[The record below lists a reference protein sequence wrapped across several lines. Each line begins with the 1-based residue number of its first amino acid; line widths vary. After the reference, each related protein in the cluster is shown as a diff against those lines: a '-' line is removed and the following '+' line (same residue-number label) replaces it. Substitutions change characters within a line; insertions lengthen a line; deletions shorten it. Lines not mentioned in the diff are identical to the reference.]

1 MKNEKLFLTMP
12 QTIRAAGIASLLL
25 ILGSGSVFAQNTLH
39 TWIGGAS
46 TVWTNAANWSDGIVP
61 LTTNDDARVDNN
73 PAQSSVAV
81 YTVMNGAAI
90 SNGTLTVDLG
100 DAVTFAK
107 ENVLG
112 GATLYFDGSLNN
124 AGTFTTGGS
133 GSGTSHGSSLY
144 VTFARA
150 GAELNATSGV
160 IYAKSLTGYRRATVT
175 LNMPAATTNNGI
187 IRVQNI
193 SGQGGG
199 KIRVILS
206 GGGSPVFVNNGLVSL
221 EGSGSDN
228 GAGGNQPWAAMGP
241 ATTGAALT
249 LAGTGTL
256 SLWSNLSHQPDSYA
270 VLAGM
275 GTGTSLTNAAGHTIQ
290 GNGYIGR
297 NIQDGSS
304 GNIISAYRFTTLV
317 NQGLIKAVGSASNN
331 WLQIQPDGGTIVNAA
346 GGRMV
351 ALLGTGTVMRVGSFS
366 STASVFTNNGLLEA
380 RAGTLVVFG
389 TNSTWKLNGEI
400 RGAGIYVA
408 PTDKP
413 LSVLSVLM
421 PGDSAAADGTGDSL
435 VGALSVT
442 GKLEF
447 ASSTLLNFQLGAPQV
462 AGVDYDTV
470 TVAGALTLDGTL
482 TIETLPGFRPL
493 GSYRLF
499 TFQPGAENLTDNGL
513 SLPEDYHLVVNTE
526 AGTVD
531 LVGNPL
537 GTMVLFN

>member
-1 MKNEKLFLTMP
+1 MLSLSKP
-12 QTIRAAGIASLLL
+12 QAIRAVGIVGLLL
-25 ILGSGSVFAQNTLH
+25 MLGSGSVFAQNTLH

-46 TVWTNAANWSDGIVP
+46 TVWTNEANWSDGIVP

-81 YTVMNGAAI
+81 YTVTNGAAI

-107 ENVLG
+107 ENVQG

-144 VTFARA
+144 VTFAEA

-160 IYAKSLTGYRRATVT
+160 IYAKSLTGFRRNSVT
-175 LNMPAATTNNGI
+175 LNVPAATTNSGN
-187 IRVQNI
+187 IRVQNV
-193 SGQGGG
+193 SGQGSG
-199 KIRVILS
+199 KIRLVLS
-206 GGGSPVFVNNGLVSL
+206 GAGGVIFVNNGLVSL

-241 ATTGAALT
+241 GTSGAALT

-256 SLWSNLSHQPDSYA
+256 SLWSNLSQQPDSYA

-275 GTGTSLTNAAGHTIQ
+275 ATGTSLTNAATHTIQ
-290 GNGYIGR
+290 GNGYIGL
-297 NIQDGSS
+297 NITDGSS
-304 GNIISAYRFTTLV
+304 GNTVSAYKFSTLV
-317 NQGLIKAVGSASNN
+317 NEGLIKAVGSASNN
-331 WLQIQPDGGTIVNAA
+331 WLQIEPNGGTIINAA

-351 ALLGTGTVMRVGSFS
+351 ALLGTGTIMRVGGHV
-366 STASVFTNNGLLEA
+366 TATSFTNNGLLEA
-380 RAGTLVVFG
+380 RAGTLVSFG
-389 TNSTWKLNGEI
+389 TATVVRINGEL
-400 RGAGIYVA
+400 RGGGTFAVA
-408 PTDKP
+408 TN
-413 LSVLSVLM
+413 LSLSATATLA
-421 PGDSAAADGTGDSL
+421 PGDSAAEDGTGAST

-442 GKLEF
+442 RNMGL
-447 ASSTLLNFQLGAPQV
+447 ASTTALNFQLGAPGT

-482 TIETLPGFRPL
+482 TIEMLPGFLPL

>member
-1 MKNEKLFLTMP
+1 MLSLKMP
-12 QTIRAAGIASLLL
+12 RAVRAAGIVGLLL
-25 ILGSGSVFAQNTLH
+25 TLGSGSVFAQNTLH

-61 LTTNDDARVDNN
+61 LTTNDDALVDNN

-81 YTVMNGAAI
+81 YTVTNGAAI

-107 ENVLG
+107 ENVQG

-124 AGTFTTGGS
+124 AGTFTIGGS

-150 GAELNATSGV
+150 GVDLNATSGV
-160 IYAKSLTGYRRATVT
+160 IYAKSLTGYRRNSVT
-175 LNMPAATTNNGI
+175 LNVPAATTNSGT

-199 KIRVILS
+199 KIRLILS
-206 GGGSPVFVNNGLVSL
+206 GGSSPVFVNNGLVSL

-241 ATTGAALT
+241 GTSGAALT

-256 SLWSNLSHQPDSYA
+256 SLRSNLSHQPDSFA
-270 VLAGM
+270 VFAGM
-275 GTGTSLTNAAGHTIQ
+275 TSGTSLTNAADHTIQ
-290 GNGYIGR
+290 GNGYIGL
-297 NIQDGSS
+297 NIQDGST
-304 GNIISAYRFTTLV
+304 GNTISAFKFTTLV
-317 NQGLIKAVGSASNN
+317 NQGLIQAVGSASNT
-331 WLQIQPDGGTIVNAA
+331 WLQIEPNGGTIVNAA

-351 ALLGTGTVMRVGSFS
+351 ARLGTGTVMRVGGNVTPTS
-366 STASVFTNNGLLEA
+366 FTNNGLLEA
-380 RAGTLVVFG
+380 RTGTLVSIG
-389 TNSTWKLNGEI
+389 TATVMRINGEL
-400 RGAGIYVA
+400 RGGGTFAVA
-408 PTDKP
+408 TN
-413 LSVLSVLM
+413 LSLSASATLA
-421 PGDSAAADGTGDSL
+421 PGDSAAEDGTGDSL
-435 VGALSVT
+435 VGAVAVT
-442 GKLEF
+442 GNLAL
-447 ASSTLLNFQLGAPQV
+447 ASSTLLNVQLGAPAT

-470 TVAGALTLDGTL
+470 NVSGTLTLDGTL
-482 TIETLPGFRPL
+482 TIEMLPGFRRL

-513 SLPEDYHLVVNTE
+513 SVPNDYHLAVNTE

-531 LVGNPL
+531 LVGNPP